1 MVELHDLLTVPA
13 LLETVAAYG
22 GYDAVLAL
30 HATCRRIRGC
40 TAAILERVGEMAVA
54 GRTFR
59 SLRRRHLKI
68 GFVEGLDIASD
79 SVDQADLQ
87 SQFEDGFQQAFETTL
102 DEGSIRGQLM
112 AFALLLPNTHPRN
125 SEVEVMNRLYN
136 GEDVVDGR
144 HRITMDGPCP
154 HAESYDEAKQLMAEL
169 LHDSPEEFTVK

>member
-112 AFALLLPNTHPRN
+112 YPWSYRDALQANVGT
-125 SEVEVMNRLYN
+125 RLQ
-136 GEDVVDGR
+136 GF
-144 HRITMDGPCP
+144 CASS
-154 HAESYDEAKQLMAEL
+154 AEYA
-169 LHDSPEEFTVK
+169 SPEFRS